1 MISIR
6 HFSGNDPGSR
16 QKREAVSMGINF
28 DQALKLHSQALA
40 LRSRRTE
47 VVAANLANADTP
59 NYKARDLDFKAAM
72 ASAMGAEQPLKV
84 THAAHLQ
91 ARGDQSGELLY
102 RTPTQMSLDGN
113 SVDAEQEK
121 AVFADNALRY
131 QASLRFLGSRVQ
143 GLLTAIKGE

>member
-1 MISIR
+1 MS
-6 HFSGNDPGSR
+6 
-16 QKREAVSMGINF
+16 INF
-28 DQALKLHSQALA
+28 DQALKLHGQALA
-40 LRSRRTE
+40 LRSQRTE

-72 ASAMGAEQPLKV
+72 ANAMGVEQPLKF

-91 ARGDQSGELLY
+91 ARGDQTGELLY

-113 SVDAEQEK
+113 SVDAEREK
-121 AVFADNALRY
+121 AVFAENALRY
-131 QASLRFLGSRVQ
+131 QASLRFLSSRVQ